1 MNTNPGRPG
10 NRRGGRARFL
20 TPAEEQTIRAAL
32 AAGFTRDEAAAEVGI
47 TRSTLDARL
56 RDQLADL
63 RVGRGRR
70 ERRRAPQPEL
80 TPDEIAYRTHLV
92 RSRWPAERWLRPE
105 LPDAPAHRPGAAD
118 TTQ

>member
-20 TPAEEQTIRAAL
+20 TPAEEQLIRTAL
-32 AAGFTRDEAAAEVGI
+32 ASGLTRDEAAAAAEI
-47 TRSTLDARL
+47 SRSRLEQRL
-56 RDQLADL
+56 RDQLADV

-70 ERRRAPQPEL
+70 ERRRTPQPEL
-80 TPDEIAYRTHLV
+80 TPDEIAYRAHLV

-118 TTQ
+118 TAE

>member
-1 MNTNPGRPG
+1 MTTNPGRLG

-20 TPAEEQTIRAAL
+20 TLAEEQTIRAAL
-32 AAGFTRDEAAAEVGI
+32 AAGFTRDEAAAEIGI

-56 RDQLADL
+56 RDQLADC

-105 LPDAPAHRPGAAD
+105 LPEPPTRPGAAD
-118 TTQ
+118 TTE

>member
-10 NRRGGRARFL
+10 DRRPGRFQPL
-20 TPAEEQTIRAAL
+20 TVEQEERVRTAL
-32 AAGFTRDEAAAEVGI
+32 AAGATRDEAAAAAGI
-47 TRSTLDARL
+47 TRSRLDTRL
-56 RDQLADL
+56 RDQLKNV

-70 ERRRAPQPEL
+70 ETRRAPQPEL
-80 TPDEIAYRTHLV
+80 TPDEVAYRTHLV

-105 LPDAPAHRPGAAD
+105 LPEATGHRPGAAD